1 MSLVFQ
7 TKMISHRYCRTSRS
21 LTDWDT
27 ALVTTAEP
35 TGEWVVGVLGWVGL
49 TEAERKKK
57 NEKGKR
63 RGA

>member
-1 MSLVFQ
+1 
-7 TKMISHRYCRTSRS
+7 MISHRYCRTSRS

-35 TGEWVVGVLGWVGL
+35 TGEWVVGGLGWVGL

-57 NEKGKR
+57 K
-63 RGA
+63 